1 MTDLEYLKK
10 YGDYT
15 DENIKLVNSGVP
27 VQYVVGNV
35 YFYDSIIEVTK
46 DTLIP
51 RFETE
56 ELVDKTIKLIN
67 NMFDKKVDII
77 DLGTGSGCIAICLKK
92 NVECN
97 VDAIDISNKALEIAN
112 RNAKNN
118 KADISFYL
126 NNMLNNNNKKYDV
139 IISNPPYIEKN
150 EKIMD
155 KVARYEPSLAL
166 YAEDN
171 GLYYYDYI
179 LKNCHNNLNDKYL
192 IAFEIGWWQGN
203 LIANLIKKYMPN
215 SKYKIEKDMEGK
227 DRFVFITN

>member
-171 GLYYYDYI
+171 GLYSYDSI
-179 LKNCHNNLNDKYL
+179 LTNCH
-192 IAFEIGWWQGN
+192 
-203 LIANLIKKYMPN
+203 
-215 SKYKIEKDMEGK
+215 
-227 DRFVFITN
+227 